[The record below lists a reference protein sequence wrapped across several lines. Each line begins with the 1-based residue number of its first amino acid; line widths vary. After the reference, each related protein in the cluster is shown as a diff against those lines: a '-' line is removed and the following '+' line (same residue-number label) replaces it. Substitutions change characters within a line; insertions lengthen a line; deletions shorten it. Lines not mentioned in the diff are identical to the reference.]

1 MYYPCSEPHVVDR
14 GFLKAS
20 VSGVGAGSGGRRRKE
35 GNFVV
40 NERSVLAYPKK
51 KFLTAWQSSTTPTRK
66 AKATRRDAISK
77 VIPTFDLIDRRQR
90 KHE

>member
-1 MYYPCSEPHVVDR
+1 
-14 GFLKAS
+14 
-20 VSGVGAGSGGRRRKE
+20 
-35 GNFVV
+35 V

-51 KFLTAWQSSTTPTRK
+51 KILTAWQSSTTPTRK

-90 KHE
+90 KRE